1 MAKNDKKIAFV
12 IYPGVPPLDLVGT
25 HYPLAGLRTK
35 GYQTFVVAENLEP
48 VDTDTPLKISPEKTF
63 ADIPHPSG
71 IVVMGGGLGSLQALT
86 NEALLAYLRT
96 AGESAELVASVG
108 EGALLLASA
117 GLLDNRRA
125 TTHWAYASIL
135 ESLGVEYVPQ
145 RFVEDGK
152 FFTAAGVTAGIDMGL
167 YMLSKLAGAKQ
178 ARFSQ
183 LWAEYDPQPP
193 LDRIDWDSLD
203 REALKP
209 LLLPNEGQLRKIFAD
224 RPDLLQNILY
234 ATKQPVRVDME
245 ENFYVQP
252 G

>member
-96 AGESAELVASVG
+96 AGQSAEWVASVG
-108 EGALLLASA
+108 EGSLILASA

-125 TTHWAYASIL
+125 TTHWAYADIL

-152 FFTAAGVTAGIDMGL
+152 FFTSAGVTAGVDMGL
-167 YMLSKLAGAKQ
+167 YLVSKLAGINQ
-178 ARFSQ
+178 ARFAQ
-183 LWAEYDPQPP
+183 LWAEYDPHPP
-193 LDRIDWDSLD
+193 LGGIDWQSLE

-209 LLLPNEGQLRKIFAD
+209 LFLPKEEELRRIFVG
-224 RPDLLQNILY
+224 RPDLLQMMIQ
-234 ATKQPVRVDME
+234 AIKQPVL
-245 ENFYVQP
+245 